1 MTPGATGH
9 RREATGF
16 MREITP
22 SLDQITRGLDASA
35 LSNWGQAANIGPVH
49 GYPPGI
55 ELFKQGEPPRDV
67 YLIEEG
73 MVKLTYANE
82 NASYVM
88 IGLRS
93 SGWMLGTASVILDRQ
108 YVFSATTL
116 TYSHLRHLTAES
128 FLHLLNTDSKFA
140 KYIHHAQS
148 QEVHDLVKQM
158 VGLGSLSAR
167 VKLERMLRELA
178 SALAPK
184 ENEKRVRLKLPLK
197 HRHLAELVG
206 VTPEHLSRVLKEMQ
220 NEGLILR
227 ERGWIHIVDVSLLQQ
242 SKEHRGLL

>member
-1 MTPGATGH
+1 
-9 RREATGF
+9 

-22 SLDQITRGLDASA
+22 SLDQITRGLGASA
-35 LSNWGQAANIGPVH
+35 LSSLGQAANVGPVH
-49 GYPPGI
+49 GYPPGVEI
-55 ELFKQGEPPRDV
+55 FKQGEPPRDV

-93 SGWMLGTASVILDRQ
+93 SGWMLGTASVILNRQ

-116 TYSHLRHLTAES
+116 TYCQLRRLTAEA
-128 FLHLLNTDSKFA
+128 FLHLLNTNREFA
-140 KYIHHAQS
+140 KYVHHVQS
-148 QEVHDLVKQM
+148 QELHDLVKQM

-167 VKLERMLRELA
+167 VKLECMLRQLA
-178 SALAPK
+178 SALSPR
-184 ENEKRVRLKLPLK
+184 ETEKHVRLKLPLK
-197 HRHLAELVG
+197 HRELAELVG
-206 VTPEHLSRVLKEMQ
+206 ITPEHLSRVLKEMQ

-227 ERGWIHIVDVSLLQQ
+227 ERGWIHIADVSLLQQ
-242 SKEHRGLL
+242 PKEHRGLL